1 MGGTH
6 SGHIKKDTF
15 MNTHKFHLRLLLF
28 AVMLSHWAV
37 VKPEVVLPPLFADGM
52 VLQRGRELR
61 VNGTAAPGEKVTLS
75 MAGRK

>member
-1 MGGTH
+1 
-6 SGHIKKDTF
+6 

-52 VLQRGRELR
+52 VLQRESNPEHGGTEIYRHGRRLR
-61 VNGTAAPGEKVTLS
+61 TLEHS
-75 MAGRK
+75 DAQYEGGRTV